1 MITPGDFL
9 SQAYWLLNQ
18 TNPSESN
25 CRSAISRAYYSLYH
39 ESLTHLKEKYKDQVI
54 NKIKS
59 FTVEK
64 GYANPLYDPDE
75 HEKRINELNSDYILG
90 LGLSFHRIIPN
101 ILRSLNY
108 NYSLDFKQHRKKR
121 NDADYNL
128 DITITQKYA
137 KNEVESI
144 SNLIAAIRN
153 L

>member
-1 MITPGDFL
+1 MITPDDFL
-9 SQAYWLLNQ
+9 SEAHWLLNQ

-39 ESLTHLKEKYKDQVI
+39 ESLNHLKDKYKDQVI
-54 NKIKS
+54 NKINS
-59 FTVEK
+59 FSIEK
-64 GYANPLYDPDE
+64 RYANPFYDPDE
-75 HEKRINELNSDYILG
+75 HEKRINDLNYDYILG

-101 ILRSLNY
+101 ILRSINY

-128 DITITQKYA
+128 GITVTHKYA
-137 KNEVESI
+137 RDEVESI
-144 SNLIAAIRN
+144 SNLIEAIKN